1 MPGPSGRQAQAPR
14 PGGRSARPDRS
25 QDLPEFDP
33 LQSWR
38 LLFTENA
45 ANSSLQ
51 ADPSRSSHGFGQRGS
66 HINHARS
73 AFWQEYAAVASL
85 MDHSWRHPVLE
96 NLIGRGQNAPN
107 GRDKV
112 GLGSTRRPVIGLVLG
127 GGAARGFA
135 HIGIV
140 RTLVAHGL

>member
-1 MPGPSGRQAQAPR
+1 MERR
-14 PGGRSARPDRS
+14 
-25 QDLPEFDP
+25 
-33 LQSWR
+33 
-38 LLFTENA
+38 
-45 ANSSLQ
+45 
-51 ADPSRSSHGFGQRGS
+51 
-66 HINHARS
+66 
-73 AFWQEYAAVASL
+73 
-85 MDHSWRHPVLE
+85 PVLE

-140 RTLVAHGL
+140 RTLIANGIVPHLVVGTSVGAVVGGSYAAGQLDRLEQWARGLRPRNILSYLDI